1 MASAKANGAMARDEW
16 CILKEL
22 LDMGVL
28 SKADINQSSGV
39 R

>member
-16 CILKEL
+16 YILKAL
-22 LDMGVL
+22 LDTGVL
-28 SKADINQSSGV
+28 SKADINQPSGV